1 MLRPCSRGRARHYA
15 CSAPAPAPSRCDSPY
30 IDVEPT
36 KKPLLRTGAVVR
48 LRAFFSI
55 SSDPAS
61 GPFGICDAFDA
72 KSNLWAVRFFG
83 EKGLDGLER
92 SGHVKKAKVRYL
104 EPGSKAGIKFVDLG
118 HYASAISEGPATLP
132 EPPVNAG
139 VAGGGGEAEAQLAA
153 EDAARREA
161 FEKLRAEH
169 VVAPVTMVDT
179 PGLGQGYKYLK
190 RSETKSYSY
199 YKKFGFA
206 GRGARCGPGE
216 SGSWREPVTYS
227 VPS

>member
-1 MLRPCSRGRARHYA
+1 MAERAAADAAKYDAEMARRA
-15 CSAPAPAPSRCDSPY
+15 AAESAL
-30 IDVEPT
+30 EE
-36 KKPLLRTGAVVR
+36 KQR
-48 LRAFFSI
+48 LRAARDANIARAAEWATSEEGARVEYLADMAVEL
-55 SSDPAS
+55 SSS
-61 GPFGICDAFDA
+61 GRVMLYGRL
-72 KSNLWAVRFFG
+72 K
-83 EKGLDGLER
+83 DGLER

-206 GRGARCGPGE
+206 GRGART
-216 SGSWREPVTYS
+216 SWGHA
-227 VPS
+227 PSKPPAFVDSPSPAFTI

>member
-1 MLRPCSRGRARHYA
+1 MAERAAADAAKYDAEMARRA
-15 CSAPAPAPSRCDSPY
+15 AAESAL
-30 IDVEPT
+30 EE
-36 KKPLLRTGAVVR
+36 KQR
-48 LRAFFSI
+48 LRAARDANIARAAKWATSEESARVEYLADMAVEL
-55 SSDPAS
+55 SSS
-61 GPFGICDAFDA
+61 GRVMLYGRL
-72 KSNLWAVRFFG
+72 K
-83 EKGLDGLER
+83 DGLER

-169 VVAPVTMVDT
+169 VVAPVAVVDT

-206 GRGARCGPGE
+206 GRGARTSWGHAPGKPPAFVD
-216 SGSWREPVTYS
+216 S
-227 VPS
+227 PSPAFTI